1 MKLYEELAEWWPLVS
16 APADYREEADE
27 YLRLFRAAASG
38 PLKEVLELGSGGGNN
53 ASHLKS
59 EFSLT
64 LVEPSERMREVS
76 RALNPECVHLP
87 GDMRTVRLGRVFDA
101 VFVHDAVEYM
111 TTEADL
117 RAALETVATHLRPGG
132 VALVAPDA
140 TRETFEPGEG
150 VEGGDEPPGPDGR
163 SRSIRY
169 LMWDLPVEPGATSG
183 VTHYALLLRE
193 RDGSVRAVHDVHPFG
208 LYPRATWLRLFDE
221 VGLDARLEPR
231 TLEGVEYDTFIAI
244 KRTGHAHAVFSDT

>member
-16 APADYREEADE
+16 APSEYVEEAGE
-27 YLRLFRAAASG
+27 YVRLLRAAASG

-53 ASHLKS
+53 ASHLKR

-64 LVEPSERMREVS
+64 LVEPSEGMREVS
-76 RALNPECVHLP
+76 RALNPGCAHHP

-140 TRETFEPGEG
+140 TQETFEPGEVTG
-150 VEGGDEPPGPDGR
+150 GGDEPAGADGR
-163 SRSIRY
+163 SRSLRF
-169 LMWDLPVEPGATSG
+169 LEWTLPPEPGTTFS
-183 VTHYALLLRE
+183 VVHYVLVLRE
-193 RDGSVRAVHDVHPFG
+193 RDGSVRSVLDTHRCGVF
-208 LYPRATWLRLFDE
+208 PRATWLRLFQE

-231 TLEGVEYDTFIAI
+231 TIEGTAYDTFVAI
-244 KRTGHAHAVFSDT
+244 KRR